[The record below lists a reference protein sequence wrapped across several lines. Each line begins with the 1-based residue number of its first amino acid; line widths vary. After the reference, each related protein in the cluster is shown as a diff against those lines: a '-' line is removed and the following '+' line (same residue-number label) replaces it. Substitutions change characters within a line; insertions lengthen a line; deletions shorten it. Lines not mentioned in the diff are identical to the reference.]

1 MIEHTGSHD
10 GHGLR
15 VGVVVARFNELVT
28 DRLLAGALDG
38 LGAAGVEAADIH
50 LARVP
55 GALEIPFAARALAM
69 GTGVDAVIALGCV
82 VRGETAHFDI
92 VAHESAAGV
101 RAVALATGVPVLNA
115 ILTTENMDQALD
127 RAGGKAGNRGR
138 DAAYGAVEM
147 ARLARSLAQAGRGVD
162 R

>member
-10 GHGLR
+10 GRGLR

-38 LGAAGVEAADIH
+38 LRAAGVEAQDIH

-55 GALEIPFAARALAM
+55 GALEIPFAARALAT
-69 GTGVDAVIALGCV
+69 GAGVDAVIALGCV
-82 VRGETAHFDI
+82 VRGETAHFDV
-92 VAHESAAGV
+92 VARESAAGV
-101 RAVALATGVPVLNA
+101 GAVALATGVPVLNA

-127 RAGGKAGNRGR
+127 RAGGKGGNRGR
-138 DAAYGAVEM
+138 DAAYAAVEM
-147 ARLARSLAQAGRGVD
+147 ARLARSLAQVGGGVGG
-162 R
+162 